1 METQEFKNLA
11 SVSSITENNYKPPI
25 VEIIEISTEKDLRT
39 PLQIGVTIHGKIT
52 HYMQV
57 PSDY

>member
-25 VEIIEISTEKDLRT
+25 VEIIEISTEKGFADST
-39 PLQIGVTIHGKIT
+39 TDWGDDTW
-52 HYMQV
+52 
-57 PSDY
+57 